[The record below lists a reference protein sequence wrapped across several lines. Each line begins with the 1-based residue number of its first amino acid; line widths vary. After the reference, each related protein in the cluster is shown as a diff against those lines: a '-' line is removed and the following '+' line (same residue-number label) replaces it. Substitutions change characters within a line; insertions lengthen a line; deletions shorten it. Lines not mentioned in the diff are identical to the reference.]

1 VAQTGVNLKHR
12 FLRVSLFL
20 PKAFQLVN
28 APNPSKENAYGQT
41 EGEVCEE
48 VGTASIGQDRRLADH
63 SADSALTTKL
73 EGEFVTCEKL
83 ANANRRRVTAISL
96 ARLAFGLLRRPAH
109 HYQQIESDPIRH
121 HSFSGFVSLSAPLP
135 LPVDLPPRLRRARA
149 VVSPFKDRLKV
160 SNTEPLS
167 LEEIQYSLS
176 ANIIGADRVRFLS
189 VWTLIPGKTIALF
202 YSPITRTTIAVPV
215 ETFST
220 SALRQRL
227 RQSNEAYGIFDGPEA
242 A

>member
-1 VAQTGVNLKHR
+1 MAQTGVTVRLSR
-12 FLRVSLFL
+12 SVVSLF
-20 PKAFQLVN
+20 PSREFSLVN
-28 APNPSKENAYGQT
+28 PLEGVRAYGQIELTKT
-41 EGEVCEE
+41 EGEN
-48 VGTASIGQDRRLADH
+48 
-63 SADSALTTKL
+63 SA
-73 EGEFVTCEKL
+73 TCEKR
-83 ANANRRRVTAISL
+83 ADKSRRRVISL
-96 ARLAFGLLRRPAH
+96 ARLAFGLLLRPAF
-109 HYQQIESDPIRH
+109 HYHQIEDDPIRH
-121 HSFSGFVSLSAPLP
+121 HSFSGFLPLSAKPS
-135 LPVDLPPRLRRARA
+135 LPVCLPPRLQRAGA
-149 VVSPFKDRLKV
+149 VVSPFKDRLKL
-160 SNTEPLS
+160 SSTEPLS

-227 RQSNEAYGIFDGPEA
+227 RQSNEEYGIFDGPEA